1 VTVAVAVVDDA
12 AAAVDGAGGA
22 FRPQTAPKTT
32 TNRLLEPV
40 FVLDVVAVAV
50 AVAVD
55 VAGGVAVAVA
65 VAVAIVR
72 AQYRSGDRNES
83 SLVSTILCSWSKRP
97 STGARRSWVR
107 TAGPGAP

>member
-50 AVAVD
+50 AVD
-55 VAGGVAVAVA
+55 VAGGVA